1 MTLRTLV
8 SRTLLFVSAALVGC
22 GTPVDPPASGPDAR
36 AEAPGASTTPL
47 PQEQAMNDLAID
59 YVKLV
64 LALGEHDGDYVDAF
78 YGPAEWKTEVEA
90 RAPSLADIDRDAA
103 AVIARLEAHPASG
116 DALEQLRHAY
126 LVRQLQSLRARVAM
140 LGGARLSFDEE
151 SQALYDAVAPT
162 QPESHFAGIVQQ
174 LDAALPGEGP
184 VAARYQAWRAR
195 FAIPA
200 DRLDAVFREAVDECR
215 RRTAEHIALPE
226 GESFTIEYVTDK
238 SWSGY
243 NWYQGSYRSLIQVN
257 TDLPIFIDRAVDLAC
272 HEGYP
277 GHHVYNV
284 LLEEQLVNARG
295 WPEFQVYALFSPQS
309 LIAEGTANY
318 GIDVA
323 FPGEQRL
330 AYERDVLFPL
340 AGLDPSQADEYYRV
354 QGMVEALG
362 YAGNEA
368 ARRYLD
374 GSFDRAQA
382 EAWLTRYAL
391 SEPERAAQRVRFID
405 KYRAYVIN
413 YNLGKDLVRRHV
425 EANGGSED
433 APARRWDVFADLL
446 RSPRLPSSL
455 D

>member
-1 MTLRTLV
+1 MRF
-8 SRTLLFVSAALVGC
+8 RMLLLGTALLAGCSAPPQSQEAAAK
-22 GTPVDPPASGPDAR
+22 TP
-36 AEAPGASTTPL
+36 STTPA
-47 PQEQAMNDLAID
+47 PQEQVMNDIAVA

-64 LALGEHDGDYVDAF
+64 LALGMHDSDYVDAF
-78 YGPAEWKTEVEA
+78 YGPAEWKEETEA
-90 RAPSLADIDRDAA
+90 RAASLADIDRDAA
-103 AVIARLEAHPASG
+103 ALIERLQAAATG
-116 DALEQLRHAY
+116 DDALDRLRHGY
-126 LVRQLQSLRARVAM
+126 LLRQLQSMRTRVDM
-140 LGGARLSFDEE
+140 LGGTRLSFDAE
-151 SQALYDAVAPT
+151 SQALYDAVAPSN
-162 QPESHFAGIVQQ
+162 PESHFAQIVER

-184 VAARYQAWRAR
+184 VSARYQAWRAQ
-195 FAIPA
+195 FAIPPE
-200 DRLDAVFREAVDECR
+200 RLDAVFRAAVEECR
-215 RRTAEHIALPE
+215 RRTVEHIALPE
-226 GESFTIEYVTDK
+226 GETFTIEYVTDK

-243 NWYQGSYRSLIQVN
+243 NWYQGGYRSLIQVN

-284 LLEEQLVNARG
+284 LLERHLVRDRG

-323 FPGEQRL
+323 FPGEQRV
-330 AYERDVLFPL
+330 AYEREVLFPL
-340 AGLDPSQADEYYRV
+340 AGLDPAEADDYYRV
-354 QGMVEALG
+354 QGMVESLG

-374 GSFDRAQA
+374 GGFDRAEA

-391 SEPERAAQRVRFID
+391 NEPARAAQRVRFMD
-405 KYRAYVIN
+405 TYRAYVIN

-425 EANGGSED
+425 EANGGNED
-433 APARRWDVFADLL
+433 NPERRWQVFADLL
-446 RSPRLPSSL
+446 QSPRNPSSL